1 MKFFEKKE
9 KPIRGYK
16 IEIIMREI
24 SKTEASIVEWEA
36 KPDSRDK
43 DIVLQH
49 LRSQLIMFNEQLKS
63 IKNQPEE
70 GN

>member
-36 KPDSRDK
+36 KPDYC
-43 DIVLQH
+43 
-49 LRSQLIMFNEQLKS
+49 
-63 IKNQPEE
+63 
-70 GN
+70 